1 MTRGTGVV
9 WRRRRRRLRLTVRFV
24 ASVLLETGKA
34 KRVST
39 SGGNGYSRSIV
50 LGIAPAQS
58 TGCMIRNVAV
68 AIVVAVVW

>member
-9 WRRRRRRLRLTVRFV
+9 WRRRRRQTVRFV
-24 ASVLLETGKA
+24 LSVLLETGKA

-39 SGGNGYSRSIV
+39 SGGNSYLRSIV
-50 LGIAPAQS
+50 LGIARAQS
-58 TGCMIRNVAV
+58 TGCMIRIV